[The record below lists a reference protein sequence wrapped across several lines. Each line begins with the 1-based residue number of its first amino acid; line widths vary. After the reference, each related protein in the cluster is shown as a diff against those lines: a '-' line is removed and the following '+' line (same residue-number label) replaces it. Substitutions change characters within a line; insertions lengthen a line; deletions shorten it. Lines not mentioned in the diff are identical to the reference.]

1 MHKKLIKK
9 IIKDGKEDDMLYLEE
24 LLNDLI
30 CDLKITNNDWYKQIE
45 YEMYKKVYGRH
56 LSEELAKEWVS
67 CMENK
72 DGSKG
77 QHWSIEETNSLAGN
91 YDKNDFYAT
100 LNMMFSDYFNPR
112 FDTNTYIEL
121 AKDWL
126 NDKDIEDKILK
137 YYFFVVNG

>member
-30 CDLKITNNDWYKQIE
+30 CDLKITNNEWYKQIE
-45 YEMYKKVYGRH
+45 NEMYKKVYGKH
-56 LSEELAKEWVS
+56 LSEELAKEGVS